1 MTLDEVD
8 QSIELLRIGIDA
20 AAVDLIDRHAGQS
33 PELPPN
39 LVAESL
45 AKLPCLAVAW
55 REWYRALEAEGDK
68 TQTCNCGARHQL
80 HGTVLDKRRA
90 LAIVAR
96 DLVVDQGSF
105 VPTKALAYAEGVS
118 LVRFFLEEGRSARR
132 AGSGGQSGGGS
143 PAELAIP
150 LSWHRKT
157 RRQ

>member
-1 MTLDEVD
+1 
-8 QSIELLRIGIDA
+8 
-20 AAVDLIDRHAGQS
+20 
-33 PELPPN
+33 
-39 LVAESL
+39 
-45 AKLPCLAVAW
+45 
-55 REWYRALEAEGDK
+55 
-68 TQTCNCGARHQL
+68 
-80 HGTVLDKRRA
+80 VLDKRRA

-132 AGSGGQSGGGS
+132 AGSGGQSGGS